1 MNMKNMMAL
10 LLTLLPLG
18 IGYGQMIQANYKS
31 PLPALQQQGWQIHS
45 HSLSFD
51 EQTIVFSAK
60 APQQTHYDLYTARKN
75 AKVWEHITALTA
87 LNTPADELYP
97 TLSSSEQDMM
107 FVRRTIEVGK
117 GKKTQELFYLMCSNK
132 ASAQWSMPEVVIIS
146 CGHDISPVLLP
157 DNKTVIFAS
166 SRTADNKK
174 DNNFALFYTQR
185 IDQRNWYDPM
195 LILAPENKNEH
206 YYAPYLKHLVRQGN
220 VCNVTIGYT
229 HQICNNRDTSYIAE
243 QLVLPEQFHTQPI
256 LTLEGRMRD
265 VKTKRIAPAQ
275 ISVFHAISFKPLAQ
289 IQSGYLGTY
298 KLALPAGIPYFIDIT
313 GENYSHHYCEYDCT
327 QLKADTIIKAN
338 IELDKQL
345 NIRINAYD
353 GDILLPISPDS
364 ILLNGQAIKRAT
376 YQTDIELNIG
386 GVYDITYKK
395 KGYEDTTLHINT
407 QNSILLTRSELDIEL
422 LPCKNQVTLRVVDAD
437 SLCPVPAVVEMRN
450 KNKDEVL
457 ANLSNDSLHHITM
470 ARQDNTY
477 LVYVRAKG
485 YIYKDTLIHI
495 PNVAAELTYTIPLTA
510 LRKEMV
516 LQLRNIQFDHNS
528 SVLTPSSY
536 AELDKLVKLMQDNP
550 SMYIELSAHTD
561 DVGSEQYNLRLSQ
574 QRGESARKYLI
585 RKGVAAKRIIAKG
598 YGKSKPLVP
607 NDSDENRAIN
617 RRVEFTINEIE

>member
-1 MNMKNMMAL
+1 MKKVMAL
-10 LLTLLPLG
+10 LLTLSLFG
-18 IGYGQMIQANYKS
+18 VGYGQIIQANYKS
-31 PLPALQQQGWQIHS
+31 PLSDLQKQGWQIHS

-51 EQTIVFSAK
+51 EQTVIFSAR

-75 AKVWEHITALTA
+75 AKVWEHVTALTA

-97 TLSSSEQDMM
+97 TLSSSEQDIM
-107 FVRRTIEVGK
+107 FVRRTVEVGK
-117 GKKTQELFYLMCSNK
+117 GKKPQELFYLMCSNK
-132 ASAQWSMPEVVIIS
+132 ASAQWSVPEVVIIS
-146 CGHDISPVLLP
+146 CGNDISPVMLP

-166 SRTADNKK
+166 SRTVDNKK
-174 DNNFALFYTQR
+174 NNNFALFYTQR

-206 YYAPYLKHLVRQGN
+206 YYAPYIKHLVRQGN

-229 HQICNNRDTSYIAE
+229 HQICNNRDTTYIAE
-243 QLVLPEQFHTQPI
+243 QLVLPDQFHPQPI
-256 LTLEGRMRD
+256 LTLEGRIRD
-265 VKTKRIAPAQ
+265 VKTKRIAPAH
-275 ISVFHAISFKPLAQ
+275 INVFHAISFKPLAQ

-298 KLALPAGIPYFIDIT
+298 KLALPAGIPYFVDIT
-313 GENYSHHYCEYDCT
+313 GEHYSHHYCEYDCT
-327 QLKADTIIKAN
+327 QLKADTTIKAN

-353 GDILLPISPDS
+353 SDILLPISPDS

-407 QNSILLTRSELDIEL
+407 QNSILLTRSELDIEM
-422 LPCKNQVTLRVVDAD
+422 LPCKNQVTIRVVDAD
-437 SLCPVPAVVEMRN
+437 SLYLVPAVVEIRN
-450 KNKDEVL
+450 KHKDEVL
-457 ANLSNDSLHHITM
+457 KNLSNDSLHYITS
-470 ARQDNTY
+470 ARQENTY

-495 PNVAAELTYTIPLTA
+495 PNAAAELTYTIPLSA
-510 LRKEMV
+510 LQKEMV

-528 SVLTPSSY
+528 SVLTTSSY

-550 SMYIELSAHTD
+550 SMQIELSAHTD
-561 DVGSEQYNLRLSQ
+561 DVGSEQYNMRLSQ
-574 QRGESARKYLI
+574 QRGESVRKYLI
-585 RKGVAAKRIIAKG
+585 RKGVVAKRIIAKG
-598 YGKSKPLVP
+598 YGKNKPLVP

>member
-1 MNMKNMMAL
+1 MKNMMTL

-60 APQQTHYDLYTARKN
+60 APEQTHYDLYRARKN
-75 AKVWEHITALTA
+75 GKAWEQVTALTT
-87 LNTPADELYP
+87 LNTSADELYP
-97 TLSSSEQDMM
+97 TLGSSEQDLL
-107 FVRRTIEVGK
+107 FVKRSEELGK
-117 GKKTQELFYLMCSNK
+117 GKKIVERYYLMS
-132 ASAQWSMPEVVIIS
+132 SSLVHSQWSAPDVIIIS
-146 CGHDISPVLLP
+146 QGGDISPVLLA

-166 SRTADNKK
+166 SRTTADKK
-174 DNNFALFYTQR
+174 EGNFALFYTQR
-185 IDQRNWYDPM
+185 IDQRNWYQPQ

-206 YYAPYLKHLVRQGN
+206 YYAPYVKNFVRQGN

-243 QLVLPEQFHTQPI
+243 QLVLPEQFHPQPI
-256 LTLEGRMRD
+256 LTLEGRIRD